1 MENND
6 YSTETLW
13 FCWNFQHECCN
24 DDIDIKYFLSSI
36 YIVYNSYTMIDHHGL
51 SAFGF
56 TWG

>member
-13 FCWNFQHECCN
+13 FCGNFQQECRN

-36 YIVYNSYTMIDHHGL
+36 YIVYITL
-51 SAFGF
+51 
-56 TWG
+56 TL

>member
-13 FCWNFQHECCN
+13 FCGKFQNENRN

-36 YIVYNSYTMIDHHGL
+36 HIVYLALTL
-51 SAFGF
+51 
-56 TWG
+56 